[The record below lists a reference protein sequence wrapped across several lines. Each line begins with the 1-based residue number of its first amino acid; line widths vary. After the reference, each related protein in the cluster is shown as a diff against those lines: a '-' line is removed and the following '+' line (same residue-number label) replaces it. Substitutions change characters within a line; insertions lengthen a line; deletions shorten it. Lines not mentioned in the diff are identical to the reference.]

1 LTAPSASDSRESKLP
16 ESGPQQE
23 SHVARIDVNGIG
35 IEYEILGAGDRAAV
49 ITPGGRFSKDT
60 PGVRELAEILV
71 ADGMRVL
78 IWDRPNTGASDI
90 CFDGPSESIQNADTL
105 GGLLKALDF
114 PPALLIGGSGGAR
127 DTLLTV
133 IRHPEVARKAFVL
146 WISGGALG
154 VIGIAYFYTH
164 DHAFAALT
172 GGMEAV
178 AALPGW
184 KEPIERNP
192 GNRDRILKWEPMA
205 FFAKMQAWATAFL
218 PQTGAPM
225 PGVSTEQLAGIKVPI
240 TILRSGLSDLH
251 HTRET
256 SENVAALIP
265 TATLAEPPW
274 GDREWLDRMV
284 AQGKGEGL
292 FAKWPT
298 LAPQILAF
306 EHADQ

>member
-1 LTAPSASDSRESKLP
+1 M
-16 ESGPQQE
+16 
-23 SHVARIDVNGIG
+23 ARIDVNGIG
-35 IEYEILGAGDRAAV
+35 IDYAILGEGDRTAA

-90 CFDGPSESIQNADTL
+90 CFDGPSESIQNADAL

-114 PPALLIGGSGGAR
+114 PPTLLIGGSGGAR
-127 DTLLTV
+127 DTLLTA
-133 IRHPEVARKAFVL
+133 IRHPEVVRKAFVL

-172 GGMEAV
+172 GGMAAV

-184 KEPIERNP
+184 KEQIERNA

-218 PQTGAPM
+218 PQAGAPM
-225 PGVSTEQLAGIKVPI
+225 PGVSTAELKAIKAPI
-240 TILRSGLSDLH
+240 TVLRSGASDLH

-256 SENVAALIP
+256 SETVAAMIP

-292 FAKWPT
+292 FARWPM

-306 EHADQ
+306 DRS